1 MKTNNTF
8 ECGTCY
14 FQGVTKDFTP
24 FTASADSTVLE
35 CPNCLNNDKDAFCE
49 VNTKEKLAA

>member
-1 MKTNNTF
+1 MKTNNMF

-14 FQGVTKDFTP
+14 YQGVTKDFTP

-35 CPNCLNNDKDAFCE
+35 CPNCLNNDKDTFCE
-49 VNTKEKLAA
+49 VTTKEKLAA